1 MLGFKKNKT
10 DNKPKTSLKKTT
22 VKNPIFRTKK
32 TEFNPEYQDYYLSV
46 VNLTKQYKK
55 NMPPAINNL
64 NFNVGPGEF
73 HAFIGG
79 NGAGKTTTI
88 KSIVG
93 AYAKYQGAIYMQG
106 FLNRTSQAKKNIGYI
121 PEVARFPEGMSTKM
135 YLIQMAEL
143 SGVSHKDAVK
153 FCNETLVKFKMN
165 RLASKSPNTFSSGQK
180 KKILLAQALVHD
192 PKILIMDE
200 PAANL
205 DPRARLDFFDT
216 LKELQKEG
224 KSIFISSHI
233 LSELDKYATHAT
245 ILDGGHIVFT
255 GSLSVFDRD
264 NSNELLL
271 KVDNDEVLKEYLSA
285 NDYKYYY
292 DLEHKVY
299 RIKNVDNDL
308 TKKILDDLVAKGVE
322 ILLFEKFCPT
332 LEDIYKEYVIKGSV
346 HTMEV
351 NNK

>member
-1 MLGFKKNKT
+1 MKFFKNKNKNVPQEEKKHFSCKLKT
-10 DNKPKTSLKKTT
+10 LLKPKKY
-22 VKNPIFRTKK
+22 
-32 TEFNPEYQDYYLSV
+32 EFHPEYEQYFLSV

-55 NMPPAINNL
+55 NMPPAIDHL

-93 AYAKYQGAIYMQG
+93 AYAKYDGEVYMQG
-106 FLNRTSQAKKNIGYI
+106 HLNKTAEAKKNIGYI
-121 PEVARFPEGMSTKM
+121 PEIARFPEGMSTRT

-143 SGVSHKDAVK
+143 SGIEHKDAVK
-153 FCNETLVKFKMN
+153 FCDDTLVKFKMN
-165 RLASKSPNTFSSGQK
+165 KLASKSPNTFSSGQK

-205 DPRARLDFFDT
+205 DPRARIDFFDT

-255 GSLSVFDRD
+255 GSLEIFDRD
-264 NSNELLL
+264 KSAELLL
-271 KVDNDEVLKEYLSA
+271 KVDNTDKLITYLTQNNLSYIFD
-285 NDYKYYY
+285 N
-292 DLEHKVY
+292 EHHVY

-308 TKKILDDLVAKGVE
+308 AKKILDDLVLLDLE
-322 ILLFEKFCPT
+322 ILLFEKFIPT

-346 HTMEV
+346 HTMES
-351 NNK
+351 